1 MSNDDDYRIHNVC
14 ICADCSLLLMMMIAI
29 ITYIS
34 IMEWVGSSNAIM
46 RWDMPTSLLLFVI
59 AFVYT
64 GDIWL
69 VLSIC
74 ALHSMCDNRTCNI
87 LSVSQW
93 LISKRFF
100 VALTINLSNCF
111 VYLSLYRSFSRFIKI
126 ELWNA
131 QISKFSAGLWL
142 ILKLQQLKFDRKH
155 E

>member
-74 ALHSMCDNRTCNI
+74 ALHFMCDNRTCNI

-111 VYLSLYRSFSRFIKI
+111 VYLSLSLSIVPSLGLSKYNCEMHRFRNSRRDCGWF
-126 ELWNA
+126 WSYN
-131 QISKFSAGLWL
+131 S
-142 ILKLQQLKFDRKH
+142 
-155 E
+155 